1 MNLSNHFFASY
12 LGNANDALYE
22 LINEDSLELKESFDS
37 ISYDD
42 DDDVYFSQYSKSI
55 KAQEPGSGNLLVAIF
70 LTALL
75 TCLLS
80 VALTCLLINKR
91 YKMADYLSRNLSTT
105 LSSNR
110 STSSSTTSYNNYKVD
125 NKFLSDDSRTKL
137 KNQKHY
143 QNFYEASLKPLL
155 DKKLFGKKSSMA
167 ANEIAE
173 TDMMADKTMSSSDC
187 APHYLSAPKSI
198 NNTLSSSNDS
208 YCFDPH
214 SLSDDGHYS
223 PNLNINGNQRSKT
236 KSSGDVARIDSNV

>member
-1 MNLSNHFFASY
+1 MSNHFTLFFS
-12 LGNANDALYE
+12 GNRDDALYE
-22 LINEDSLELKESFDS
+22 LINEDLLELKESFDS
-37 ISYDD
+37 VSYDEE
-42 DDDVYFSQYSKSI
+42 DVSFSQYSKSA
-55 KAQEPGSGNLLVAIF
+55 KDQDPGNLLIAIF

-137 KNQKHY
+137 KNQQRY

-155 DKKLFGKKSSMA
+155 DKKLFGKKSAMQTNDSVE
-167 ANEIAE
+167 N
-173 TDMMADKTMSSSDC
+173 DLADKTLSSSDC
-187 APHYLSAPKSI
+187 AHHFLSAPKSI

-208 YCFDPH
+208 YCFEPH
-214 SLSDDGHYS
+214 SLSDDGQYS
-223 PNLNINGNQRSKT
+223 PNLNINGNQRST
-236 KSSGDVARIDSNV
+236 GKSSSDVARIDSSV

>member
-1 MNLSNHFFASY
+1 MY
-12 LGNANDALYE
+12 ALLNEE
-22 LINEDSLELKESFDS
+22 LLETKESFGNVASDDS
-37 ISYDD
+37 EQSY
-42 DDDVYFSQYSKSI
+42 SQYSKSVTI
-55 KAQEPGSGNLLVAIF
+55 QESNGNLLVAIF

-125 NKFLSDDSRTKL
+125 TKFLSDDSKTKL
-137 KNQKHY
+137 KHQHHQRY

-155 DKKLFGKKSSMA
+155 DNKLFGKKLPANVTSSLA
-167 ANEIAE
+167 VDRSVN
-173 TDMMADKTMSSSDC
+173 KNLSSSDC
-187 APHYLSAPKSI
+187 THHFLNSPTQPKSI
-198 NNTLSSSNDS
+198 NNTLSSSSDS

-214 SLSDDGHYS
+214 SLSDDGNYS
-223 PNLNINGNQRSKT
+223 PNLGANSCEVVAPSSK
-236 KSSGDVARIDSNV
+236 KPRDSNV

>member
-1 MNLSNHFFASY
+1 M
-12 LGNANDALYE
+12 YE
-22 LINEDSLELKESFDS
+22 LIDEDSLELKESFDS
-37 ISYDD
+37 VIYDD
-42 DDDVYFSQYSKSI
+42 NDDVHISQYSKST
-55 KAQEPGSGNLLVAIF
+55 KAQEPGSDNLLVAIF

-91 YKMADYLSRNLSTT
+91 YKMADYLSRNMSTT

-125 NKFLSDDSRTKL
+125 NKFLSDDSRIKL
-137 KNQKHY
+137 KSQQHY

-155 DKKLFGKKSSMA
+155 DKKLFSKKSTMA
-167 ANEIAE
+167 ANEIVE
-173 TDMMADKTMSSSDC
+173 NDLMADKTMSSSDC

-223 PNLNINGNQRSKT
+223 PNLNDNQRLKG
-236 KSSGDVARIDSNV
+236 KSSGDVVRIDSKV